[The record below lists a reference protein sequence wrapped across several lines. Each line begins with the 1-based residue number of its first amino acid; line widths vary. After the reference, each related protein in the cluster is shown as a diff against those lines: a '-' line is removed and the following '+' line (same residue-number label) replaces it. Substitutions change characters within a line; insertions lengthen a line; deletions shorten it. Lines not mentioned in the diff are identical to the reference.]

1 MKHMFTIKILTKNVS
16 FWLVVICMLSCN
28 RGPADGF
35 YCAEV
40 TYKHIRTGK
49 NLTQKLLVEVKDNQL
64 TQIVFPEDQADTSA
78 IITQKIPDNGQMAIQ
93 NKNGASYYVKMVG
106 SAEKCRNASL
116 MVQCKGL
123 KKNGERCQR
132 MTDHPS
138 GTCWQHRKG

>member
-1 MKHMFTIKILTKNVS
+1 MFVKVNITKNIS
-16 FWLVVICMLSCN
+16 FWLVIAIVLSCN
-28 RGPADGF
+28 RGPSDGF

-64 TQIVFPEDQADTSA
+64 TQIVFPEDQADTTT
-78 IITQKIPDNGQMAIQ
+78 IIPQRIPDNGEIAILNQ
-93 NKNGASYYVKMVG
+93 KGSSCFVKMIG
-106 SAEKCRNASL
+106 SAEKCRNVSL
-116 MVQCKGL
+116 MVQCKGQ